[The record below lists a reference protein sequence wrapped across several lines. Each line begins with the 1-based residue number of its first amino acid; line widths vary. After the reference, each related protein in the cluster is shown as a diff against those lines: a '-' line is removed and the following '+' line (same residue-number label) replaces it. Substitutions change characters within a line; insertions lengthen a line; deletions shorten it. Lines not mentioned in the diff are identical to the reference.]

1 MTKPHP
7 QHFERVLTD
16 DRLNI
21 LAKALLE
28 ECFTTEDDLQSS
40 YDSGYSRGCTR
51 FDRQKNKLKLLAIK
65 HRWLTIA
72 DGSNRLVMAIEGL
85 PFRFARDQHSSP
97 RKPAT
102 LSVSQTEAIQREK
115 FVLESQMEMDF
126 DGISLTERV
135 KKPTFWRF
143 FVEVSESLEDGRDF
157 NIYFVGFN
165 ELKQPLCVW
174 EYDNKVATVTS
185 VDETRHEAVEL
196 SPAEAKVPQISVEK
210 QVNDKL
216 DEDSPDEQ

>member
-1 MTKPHP
+1 MITPHP
-7 QHFERVLTD
+7 QHFEHVLTD
-16 DRLNI
+16 DRLNV

-51 FDRQKNKLKLLAIK
+51 FDRQKNKLKLLALE
-65 HRWLTIA
+65 HRWLTIS

-85 PFRFARDQHSSP
+85 PFRFARDQHNSP

-102 LSVSQTEAIQREK
+102 LLVSQTEAIQHEK

-126 DGISLTERV
+126 DGVALTERV

-165 ELKQPLCVW
+165 ELKQQVCVW
-174 EYDNKVATVTS
+174 EYDNKVAVVTS
-185 VDETRHEAVEL
+185 VDETRHEAVDL
-196 SPAEAKVPQISVEK
+196 LPAEAKVPQVSVEK
-210 QVNDKL
+210 QVNDKQNK
-216 DEDSPDEQ
+216 DSPDE